1 MKLPEKPPRTWDP
14 AFDSETKKTEPEAS
28 ELYLGLETIDEA
40 IKNKRLYDNAIR
52 FNKDYLYWSELKY
65 RIKDERERK
74 KTWRLM
80 KLFRLG
86 KYENIDLA
94 LDSKKMKYSL
104 IKNFEKKLHEFD
116 KFLAGNFGTES
127 DELKLEQ
134 RYIINSLIEESI
146 ASSMIEGAATTRK
159 VAKKMLRQKR
169 KPRTKDEQM
178 ILNNYE
184 TMKYVSEI
192 KNKPLTPELLLKIQ
206 REITKTTL
214 EKPNHEGSFRNTND
228 IVVGSS
234 AHIET
239 ISHVPPPYE
248 QIELLIKKTCKF
260 ANDDS
265 GEFVHP
271 IIKGIMLHFLIAYVH
286 PFNDGNG
293 RTARSI
299 FYWYVLSK
307 NYWLFEYMPIS
318 RTILRSR
325 KKYDLSYLYTE
336 QDEMDLTY
344 FIKYNMQCIDESL
357 RDLREYIKKKQKEQ
371 KSIEKILS
379 ENPDLNL
386 RQATILKKFTENPHN
401 RFTIEEIS
409 TTYKVV
415 YQTARTDLLLLADKK
430 FVNKLLISGKKF
442 TFSLNQTQP

>member
-1 MKLPEKPPRTWDP
+1 MKLPEKPPRIRDY
-14 AFDSETKKTEPEAS
+14 AFDHETKETEPEAS
-28 ELYLGLETIDEA
+28 DWRRILNESLNSKKT
-40 IKNKRLYDNAIR
+40 YDNAIK
-52 FNKDYLYWSELKY
+52 FNRDYLYWSELKY
-65 RIKDERERK
+65 KIKDEQERK
-74 KTWRLM
+74 NTWHLM

-86 KYENIDLA
+86 KYENINLN
-94 LDSKKMKYSL
+94 LNSKKTKYSL
-104 IKNFEKKLHEFD
+104 IKNFEKKLHELD
-116 KFLAGNFGTES
+116 KFLAGNFGTGNN
-127 DELKLEQ
+127 ELKLEQ

-146 ASSMIEGAATTRK
+146 ASSMIEGATTTRK

-169 KPRTKDEQM
+169 KPRTKDERM

-192 KNKPLTPELLLKIQ
+192 KNKQLTPELLLKIQ

-214 EKPNHEGSFRNTND
+214 ENPNHEGSFRNSND

-234 AHIET
+234 VHVET
-239 ISHVPPPYE
+239 ISHVPPPCE
-248 QIELLIKKTCKF
+248 QIKLLTKEICKF

-271 IIKGIMLHFLIAYVH
+271 IIKGIILHFLIAYVH

-307 NYWLFEYMPIS
+307 DYWLFEYMPIS
-318 RTILRSR
+318 RVILRSR
-325 KKYDLSYLYTE
+325 KKYDLAYLYTE

-344 FIKYNMQCIDESL
+344 FIKYNIQCIDQSL
-357 RDLREYIKKKQKEQ
+357 NDLREYVKKKQKEQ

-379 ENPDLNL
+379 ENPHLNL
-386 RQATILKKFTENPHN
+386 RQATILKKFMENPDN

-430 FVNKLLISGKKF
+430 FVNKRLISGKKF
-442 TFSLNQTQP
+442 AFSLNQNQP